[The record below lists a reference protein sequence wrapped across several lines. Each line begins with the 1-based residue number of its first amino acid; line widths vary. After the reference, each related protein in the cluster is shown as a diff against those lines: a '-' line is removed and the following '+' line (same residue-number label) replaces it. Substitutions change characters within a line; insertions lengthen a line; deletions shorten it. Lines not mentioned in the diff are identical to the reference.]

1 MMTKMTGTL
10 VRVLDDEVRLAV
22 GPFEYAVM
30 VSEATRRHLQLR
42 SGQEVTLHLIEYFEG
57 NQSGNRFTPRRIGFA
72 TETELDF
79 FELFCTVEKIG
90 VKKALKALSR
100 GVRDIADAI
109 SRQDTKWLSTL
120 PGIGATTA
128 EQIVTT
134 LKRKIAPF
142 TYAAAEP
149 DPPPP
154 AELPKAAVHASGPRQ
169 RAGKSKDQRADA
181 PRSPD
186 APEPDPLPSGQLIE
200 DVYQALLS
208 VGLMPVEARERL
220 DKLLQSGT
228 RFKSAGEAI
237 GLIFG
242 TKGE

>member
-10 VRVLDDEVRLAV
+10 VRVLDDEVRLTV

-42 SGQEVTLHLIEYFEG
+42 TGQDVTLHLIEYFEG
-57 NQSGNRFTPRRIGFA
+57 NQSGNRFTPKKIGFA

-100 GVRDIADAI
+100 GVKDIADAI

-134 LKRKIAPF
+134 LKRKIGPF
-142 TYAAAEP
+142 TFAASAEP
-149 DPPPP
+149 ETPPV
-154 AELPKAAVHASGPRQ
+154 ELPKTAVTKPTGRKKPTPAETPQ
-169 RAGKSKDQRADA
+169 
-181 PRSPD
+181 
-186 APEPDPLPSGQLIE
+186 PEPNPLPSGQLIE
-200 DVYQALLS
+200 DVYQALMS
-208 VGLMPVEARERL
+208 VGHTPVEARERL
-220 DKLLQSGT
+220 DKLLQSGA
-228 RFKSAGEAI
+228 RFKTVGEALA
-237 GLIFG
+237 LIYG
-242 TKGE
+242 SGGDK

>member
-1 MMTKMTGTL
+1 MMTKLTGTL
-10 VRVLDDEVRLAV
+10 VRVLEDEVRLTV

-42 SGQEVTLHLIEYFEG
+42 TGQDVTLHLIEYFEG
-57 NQSGNRFTPRRIGFA
+57 NQAGTRFTPKKIGFA

-79 FELFCTVEKIG
+79 FELFCTVDKVG

-100 GVRDIADAI
+100 GVKDIADAI

-120 PGIGATTA
+120 PGIGAATA

-142 TYAAAEP
+142 TYAVSAEP
-149 DPPPP
+149 DPPPV
-154 AELPKAAVHASGPRQ
+154 ELPKTAVTTGKASGRRKP
-169 RAGKSKDQRADA
+169 AGA
-181 PRSPD
+181 PNESPP
-186 APEPDPLPSGQLIE
+186 PEPDPLPNGQLIE
-200 DVYQALLS
+200 DVYQALMS
-208 VGLMPVEARERL
+208 VGLTPVEARERL
-220 DKLLQSGT
+220 DKLLQSGA

-237 GLIFG
+237 NLIFG
-242 TKGE
+242 KGE

>member
-1 MMTKMTGTL
+1 MMTKLTGTL

-42 SGQEVTLHLIEYFEG
+42 TGQEVTLHLIEYFEG
-57 NQSGNRFTPRRIGFA
+57 NQAGSRFTPRKLGFA

-120 PGIGATTA
+120 PGIGPTTA

-134 LKRKIAPF
+134 LKRKVGPYIV
-142 TYAAAEP
+142 AASAKPEV
-149 DPPPP
+149 PPT
-154 AELPKAAVHASGPRQ
+154 AVEASGGRKPAVSGRTKKQ
-169 RAGKSKDQRADA
+169 PADA
-181 PRSPD
+181 GRSSE
-186 APEPDPLPSGQLIE
+186 APELDPLPSGQLIE
-200 DVYQALLS
+200 DVYQALMS
-208 VGLMPVEARERL
+208 VGHTPVEARERL
-220 DKLLQSGT
+220 DKLLQSGG
-228 RFKSAGEAI
+228 RFKTVGEAI
-237 GLIFG
+237 TMVYGQ
-242 TKGE
+242 GEKP

>member
-10 VRVLDDEVRLAV
+10 VRVLEDEVRLTV

-42 SGQEVTLHLIEYFEG
+42 SGQEITLHLIEYFEG
-57 NQSGNRFTPRRIGFA
+57 NQAGTRFTPKKIGFA

-100 GVRDIADAI
+100 GVKDIADAI

-120 PGIGATTA
+120 PGIGAATA

-142 TYAAAEP
+142 TYAASAEP
-149 DPPPP
+149 APPPV
-154 AELPKAAVHASGPRQ
+154 ELPKTAVTKADKASGRRKP
-169 RAGKSKDQRADA
+169 AGASSE
-181 PRSPD
+181 PPP
-186 APEPDPLPSGQLIE
+186 PEPDPLPSGQLIE
-200 DVYQALLS
+200 DVYQALMS
-208 VGLMPVEARERL
+208 VGHTPVEARERL
-220 DKLLQSGT
+220 DKLLQSGA
-228 RFKSAGEAI
+228 RFKTAGEAI
-237 GLIFG
+237 GLIYG
-242 TKGE
+242 TKDE

>member
-30 VSEATRRHLQLR
+30 VSEATRRQLQLR
-42 SGQEVTLHLIEYFEG
+42 TGQEVTLHLIEYFEG
-57 NQSGNRFTPRRIGFA
+57 NQSGNRFTPRKIGFGA
-72 TETELDF
+72 ESELDF

-100 GVRDIADAI
+100 GVKDIADAI

-134 LKRKIAPF
+134 LKRKVGPF
-142 TYAAAEP
+142 TFAASAEP
-149 DPPPP
+149 EPPP
-154 AELPKAAVHASGPRQ
+154 AEPPNAAVTRPVGRKKPTP
-169 RAGKSKDQRADA
+169 AGAAQ
-181 PRSPD
+181 
-186 APEPDPLPSGQLIE
+186 PEPDPLPSGQLIE
-200 DVYQALLS
+200 DVYQALMS
-208 VGLMPVEARERL
+208 VGLTPVEARERL
-220 DKLLQSGT
+220 DKLLQSGA
-228 RFKSAGEAI
+228 RFKSVGEAI
-237 GLIFG
+237 RMVYSQGDR
-242 TKGE
+242 T

>member
-22 GPFEYAVM
+22 APFEYAVL
-30 VSEATRRHLQLR
+30 VSEATRRQLQLR
-42 SGQEVTLHLIEYFEG
+42 TGQEITLHLIEYFEG
-57 NQSGNRFTPRRIGFA
+57 NQAGTRFTPRRIGFA

-100 GVRDIADAI
+100 GVKDIADAI

-120 PGIGATTA
+120 PGIGAATA

-134 LKRKIAPF
+134 LKRKIGPF
-142 TYAAAEP
+142 TFAASAEP
-149 DPPPP
+149 DPPPV
-154 AELPKAAVHASGPRQ
+154 ELPKTAVTKPTGRKKPAVE
-169 RAGKSKDQRADA
+169 A
-181 PRSPD
+181 PQ
-186 APEPDPLPSGQLIE
+186 PEPDPLPSGQLIE
-200 DVYQALLS
+200 DVYQALMS
-208 VGLMPVEARERL
+208 VGLTPVEARERL
-220 DKLLQSGT
+220 DKLLQSGA

-242 TKGE
+242 SAGAT

>member
-1 MMTKMTGTL
+1 MMTKLTGTL
-10 VRVLDDEVRLAV
+10 VKVLDDEVRLAV

-42 SGQEVTLHLIEYFEG
+42 TGQEVTLHLIEYFEG
-57 NQSGNRFTPRRIGFA
+57 NQAGSRFTPKKLGFA

-134 LKRKIAPF
+134 LKRKVGPFIIA
-142 TYAAAEP
+142 ASAEP
-149 DPPPP
+149 ALPPV
-154 AELPKAAVHASGPRQ
+154 ELPKTAVTKAPARGNKP
-169 RAGKSKDQRADA
+169 ADPA
-181 PRSPD
+181 PP
-186 APEPDPLPSGQLIE
+186 APDPLPSGQLIE
-200 DVYQALLS
+200 DVYQALMS
-208 VGLMPVEARERL
+208 VGLTPVEARDRL
-220 DKLLQSGT
+220 DKLLQSGV
-228 RFKSAGEAI
+228 RFQSVGEAI
-237 GLIFG
+237 TMVFSQ
-242 TKGE
+242 GERT

>member
-1 MMTKMTGTL
+1 MMTKLTGTL

-42 SGQEVTLHLIEYFEG
+42 TGQDVTLHLIEYFEG
-57 NQSGNRFTPRRIGFA
+57 NQAGSRFTPRKLGFA

-120 PGIGATTA
+120 PGVGATTA

-134 LKRKIAPF
+134 LKRKVGPFIIA
-142 TYAAAEP
+142 ASAEP
-149 DPPPP
+149 EVPVELPKTAVTKPTGRKKPP
-154 AELPKAAVHASGPRQ
+154 AETS
-169 RAGKSKDQRADA
+169 
-181 PRSPD
+181 
-186 APEPDPLPSGQLIE
+186 PEPDPLPSGQLIE
-200 DVYQALLS
+200 DVYQALMS
-208 VGLMPVEARERL
+208 VGHTPVEARERL
-220 DKLLQSGT
+220 DKLLQSGA
-228 RFKSAGEAI
+228 RFKSVGEAI
-237 GLIFG
+237 TMVYGQ
-242 TKGE
+242 GEK

>member
-10 VRVLDDEVRLAV
+10 VRVLEDEVRLTV

-42 SGQEVTLHLIEYFEG
+42 TGQDVTLHLIEYFEG
-57 NQSGNRFTPRRIGFA
+57 NQSGNRFTPKRIGFA

-100 GVRDIADAI
+100 GVKDIADAI

-120 PGIGATTA
+120 PGVGATTA

-142 TYAAAEP
+142 TFAASVEP
-149 DPPPP
+149 DPPPV
-154 AELPKAAVHASGPRQ
+154 ELPKAAVTKPTGRKKPTPAESTPT
-169 RAGKSKDQRADA
+169 
-181 PRSPD
+181 
-186 APEPDPLPSGQLIE
+186 EPDPLPSGQLIE
-200 DVYQALLS
+200 DVYQALMS
-208 VGLMPVEARERL
+208 VGHTPVEARERL
-220 DKLLQSGT
+220 DKLLQSGA
-228 RFKSAGEAI
+228 RFKSVGEAVSMI
-237 GLIFG
+237 YS
-242 TKGE
+242 KGE

>member
-10 VRVLDDEVRLAV
+10 VRVLDDEVRLAA

-42 SGQEVTLHLIEYFEG
+42 TGQDVTLHLIEYFEG
-57 NQSGNRFTPRRIGFA
+57 NQSGNRFTPKKIGFA

-100 GVRDIADAI
+100 GVKDIADAI

-120 PGIGATTA
+120 PGVGATTA

-134 LKRKIAPF
+134 LKRKVGPFIIA
-142 TYAAAEP
+142 ASAEP
-149 DPPPP
+149 ESPPV
-154 AELPKAAVHASGPRQ
+154 ELPKTAVTKP
-169 RAGKSKDQRADA
+169 AGRKKPVADPA
-181 PRSPD
+181 Q
-186 APEPDPLPSGQLIE
+186 PEPDPLPSGQLIE
-200 DVYQALLS
+200 DVYQALMS
-208 VGLMPVEARERL
+208 VGHTPVEARERL
-220 DKLLQSGT
+220 DKLLQSGA
-228 RFKSAGEAI
+228 RFKSVGEAI
-237 GLIFG
+237 TMVYAQGDRP
-242 TKGE
+242 

>member
-1 MMTKMTGTL
+1 MMTKMTGLL

-22 GPFEYAVM
+22 GPFEYAVL
-30 VSEATRRHLQLR
+30 VSEATRRQLQLR
-42 SGQEVTLHLIEYFEG
+42 TGQDVTLHLIEYFEG
-57 NQSGNRFTPRRIGFA
+57 NQAGSRFTPKKIGFA

-100 GVRDIADAI
+100 GVKDIADAI

-142 TYAAAEP
+142 TFAASAEP
-149 DPPPP
+149 APPPV
-154 AELPKAAVHASGPRQ
+154 ELPKTAVTKP
-169 RAGKSKDQRADA
+169 AGRKKPTPTETPS
-181 PRSPD
+181 
-186 APEPDPLPSGQLIE
+186 PEPDPLPSGQLIE

-220 DKLLQSGT
+220 DKLLQSGV
-228 RFKSAGEAI
+228 RFKTVGEAI
-237 GLIFG
+237 TMIYGQG
-242 TKGE
+242 

>member
-1 MMTKMTGTL
+1 MMTKLTGTL

-42 SGQEVTLHLIEYFEG
+42 TGQDVTLHLIEYFEG
-57 NQSGNRFTPRRIGFA
+57 NQAGSRFTPKKLGFA

-134 LKRKIAPF
+134 LKRKIGPF
-142 TYAAAEP
+142 TFATAEP
-149 DPPPP
+149 EPPPV
-154 AELPKAAVHASGPRQ
+154 EVPKTAVAKPERASGRRKP
-169 RAGKSKDQRADA
+169 AGSADA
-181 PRSPD
+181 P
-186 APEPDPLPSGQLIE
+186 PEPDPLPSGQLIE
-200 DVYQALLS
+200 DVYQALMS
-208 VGLMPVEARERL
+208 VGLTPVEARERL
-220 DKLLQSGT
+220 DKLLQSGA
-228 RFKSAGEAI
+228 RFQSAGEAI
-237 GLIFG
+237 NTIFG
-242 TKGE
+242 KGE

>member
-1 MMTKMTGTL
+1 MMTKLTGTL

-30 VSEATRRHLQLR
+30 VSEATRRQLQLR
-42 SGQEVTLHLIEYFEG
+42 TGQEVTLHLIEYFEG
-57 NQSGNRFTPRRIGFA
+57 NQAGSRFTPRKLGFA

-120 PGIGATTA
+120 PGVGATTA

-134 LKRKIAPF
+134 LKRKVGPFIIA
-142 TYAAAEP
+142 ASAEP
-149 DPPPP
+149 DPPP
-154 AELPKAAVHASGPRQ
+154 AELPKTAVTKPAGRRKPTAADTPQA
-169 RAGKSKDQRADA
+169 
-181 PRSPD
+181 
-186 APEPDPLPSGQLIE
+186 EPDPLPSGQLIE
-200 DVYQALLS
+200 DVYQALMS
-208 VGLMPVEARERL
+208 VGHTPVEARERL
-220 DKLLQSGT
+220 DKLLQSGA
-228 RFKSAGEAI
+228 RFKSVGEAVSMI
-237 GLIFG
+237 YGS
-242 TKGE
+242 KKEGE

>member
-22 GPFEYAVM
+22 GPFEYAVL

-42 SGQEVTLHLIEYFEG
+42 TGQEVTLHLIEYFEG
-57 NQSGNRFTPRRIGFA
+57 NQAGTRFTPRRIGFA

-100 GVRDIADAI
+100 GVKDIADAI

-142 TYAAAEP
+142 TFAASAEP
-149 DPPPP
+149 EVPV
-154 AELPKAAVHASGPRQ
+154 ELPKAAVTKP
-169 RAGKSKDQRADA
+169 AGRKKPTPTETPQ
-181 PRSPD
+181 
-186 APEPDPLPSGQLIE
+186 PEPDPLPSGQLIE
-200 DVYQALLS
+200 DVYQALQS
-208 VGLMPVEARERL
+208 VGLTPIEARERL
-220 DKLLQSGT
+220 DKLLQSGA
-228 RFKSAGEAI
+228 RFKTVGDAI
-237 GLIFG
+237 GMIYG

>member
-10 VRVLDDEVRLAV
+10 VRVLEDEVRLTV

-30 VSEATRRHLQLR
+30 VSEATRRQLQLR
-42 SGQEVTLHLIEYFEG
+42 TGQEVTLHLIEYFEG
-57 NQSGNRFTPRRIGFA
+57 NQAGTRFTPRRIGFA

-100 GVRDIADAI
+100 GVKDIADAI

-120 PGIGATTA
+120 PGIGAATA

-142 TYAAAEP
+142 TFAAAAEP
-149 DPPPP
+149 EPQPVELPKTAVTKPPGRAKKPP
-154 AELPKAAVHASGPRQ
+154 AEQPP
-169 RAGKSKDQRADA
+169 
-181 PRSPD
+181 
-186 APEPDPLPSGQLIE
+186 PEPDPLPSGQLIE
-200 DVYQALLS
+200 DVYQALMS
-208 VGLMPVEARERL
+208 VGHTPVEARERL
-220 DKLLQSGT
+220 DKLLQSGA
-228 RFKSAGEAI
+228 RFKSVGEAVGMI
-237 GLIFG
+237 YGS
-242 TKGE
+242 KKEGE

>member
-10 VRVLDDEVRLAV
+10 VRVLDDEVRVAV
-22 GPFEYAVM
+22 APFEYAVM
-30 VSEATRRHLQLR
+30 VSEATRRQLQLR
-42 SGQEVTLHLIEYFEG
+42 TGQEITLHLIEYFEG
-57 NQSGNRFTPRRIGFA
+57 NQAGSRFTPKKIGFA

-100 GVRDIADAI
+100 GVKDIADAI

-134 LKRKIAPF
+134 LKRKIGPF
-142 TYAAAEP
+142 TFAAAEP
-149 DPPPP
+149 EASPPTLPP
-154 AELPKAAVHASGPRQ
+154 TAVAKAKANGRRKP
-169 RAGKSKDQRADA
+169 AGGSDEPA
-181 PRSPD
+181 

-200 DVYQALLS
+200 DVYQALMS
-208 VGLMPVEARERL
+208 VGLTPVEARERL
-220 DKLLQSGT
+220 DKLLQSGA
-228 RFKSAGEAI
+228 RFKSAGEAL